1 MEIVNNELDAIR
13 FKKDFSYSKAVPT
26 LVSNN
31 VGTLDEIARWVLDR
45 NSILYKDESHGLWK
59 IQSKANAITGE
70 GIKKNYPVMQ
80 MTDALIY
87 SVDGILMFWEQ
98 RCLPQNRLIPGDIAQ
113 QDDAMDLYHLFT
125 GKFFECQVSKY
136 MYSSLLI
143 SNKDAAKVFKQRIP
157 FLERLKCSLLFGA
170 VKKSVIS
177 NYNLN
182 ANNPEEYIVQIRKI
196 FSHVNSMLSDGRK
209 YLVGGKFTVADVAF
223 AAIAAPMILPVEFGG
238 VLPQISQLPEAYRNH
253 VTELRATPAGQFVFR
268 MYQAHRPTM
277 IPQTEIPKEPG
288 FIKKALGRFIIKL
301 KKRQSNLFYK
311 LQKKWPVLKL
321 PIIKLVLVNRN
332 DLLVEMMNRDKDFTV
347 EEINSKKMSDQKGAF
362 FLGMDTANPQFNR
375 ERDFVRK
382 ATKKDDMELIRAFV
396 RQASADIISKADNY
410 GKIDV
415 ADSFCKVVLVR
426 LIDFYFGVAAPTERC
441 MKTWHRALFY
451 DLFLNFTNNKVKHDA
466 ALKAADE
473 RKECLLQIIAAR
485 KQELAAGKQI
495 ADNIFNRLIIMSQEP
510 GYEWVDDDCLQRNI
524 GGLLTGIFETT
535 NKSVVLVLDE
545 LFNRPE
551 ALAKAIEVAKEGDM
565 KKMYGIVSEALRF
578 NPAQP
583 GVIRFNET
591 KQVLNGYGN
600 KSYTIPAKRKVF
612 AITSAAMFDPAA
624 FPEPL
629 KFIGDRNAIYMNY
642 GYALHECY
650 GKYINAVTISEFVA
664 AVLQLKNVRR
674 ATGIVGR
681 GTGITQQSFPNNF
694 VVCFDTAKEMIFED

>member
-13 FKKDFSYSKAVPT
+13 FKKEFSYAKAVPT

-31 VGTLDEIARWVLDR
+31 VGTLDEITRWVLDR
-45 NSILYKDESHGLWK
+45 NSILYKDECHGLWN
-59 IQSKANAITGE
+59 IQSKANKITGE
-70 GIKKNYPVMQ
+70 GVKKNYPVLL

-87 SVDGILMFWEQ
+87 SVDAVLMFWEQ
-98 RCLPQNRLIPGDIAQ
+98 RCLPQNRLIPTDTAL
-113 QDDAMDLYHLFT
+113 QDDALDLYHLFT
-125 GKFFECQVSKY
+125 GKFFERQVSKY
-136 MYSSLLI
+136 MYSSLLT
-143 SNKDAAKVFKQRIP
+143 SKKDAVKVFKQRIP
-157 FLERLKCSLLFGA
+157 FFERLKCSLLFGA
-170 VKKSVIS
+170 VKKSIVK
-177 NYNLN
+177 NYELGS
-182 ANNPEEYIVQIRKI
+182 NNPEEYIVQIRKI
-196 FSHVNSMLSDGRK
+196 FSQVNDLLANGRK
-209 YLVGGKFTVADVAF
+209 YLVGNQFTIADLSF
-223 AAIAAPMILPVEFGG
+223 AAIAAPLILPVEFGG

-268 MYQAHRPTM
+268 LYQANRPTA
-277 IPQTEIPKEPG
+277 ITQTEIVKEPG
-288 FIKKALGRFIIKL
+288 LIKKAIGKLLIRL
-301 KKRQSNLFYK
+301 KKKQSNLFYK
-311 LQKKWPVLKL
+311 LQKKYPVLKL
-321 PIIKLVLVNRN
+321 PIVKLVLVNRN

-382 ATKKDDMELIRAFV
+382 ATKKDDMELIRSFV

-410 GKIDV
+410 GKLDV
-415 ADSFCKVVLVR
+415 ADSHCKVVLVR
-426 LIDFYFGVAAPTERC
+426 LIDFYFGVAAPNERC
-441 MKTWHRALFY
+441 VKTWHRALFY
-451 DLFLNFTNNKVKHDA
+451 DLFLNFTNNKAKHDA

-473 RKECLLQIIAAR
+473 RKECLLQIIKER
-485 KQELAAGKQI
+485 KQDLAAGKQI
-495 ADNIFNRLIIMSQEP
+495 ADNIFNRLIIMAQEP

-535 NKSVVLVLDE
+535 NKSVILVLDE

-551 ALAKAIEVAKEGDM
+551 ALAQAIETAKEGDM

-591 KQVLNGYGN
+591 KQILNGYGK

-612 AITSAAMFDPAA
+612 AMTASAMFDPAA
-624 FPEPL
+624 FPEPK

-642 GYALHECY
+642 GFALHECY

-664 AVLQLKNVRR
+664 AVLRLKNVRR
-674 ATGIVGR
+674 APGIVGN

-694 VVCFDTAKEMIFED
+694 VVCFDSAKQMVAEE